1 MTIANNY
8 VPIRQEANGNTKSFT
23 FDFRVLDDD
32 YLVVYQEINGK
43 QTVVDSSDYTV
54 NAQEVGGTVDF
65 NTAPAAG
72 SYIIITRDV
81 PLDQL
86 TPYRTSSGFPAN
98 RVEENL
104 DKLTAITQQ
113 LKESVGRVPKLPVG
127 TAGVDV
133 TLPLPDAGKAII
145 WNDAGNG
152 FANSKDNFYDIV
164 ANATEQ
170 ANIATQKAAEAS
182 ASASEAAES
191 ATTAAESATTAAGSA
206 EQAEEAW
213 NSIEKYKKF
222 NPYFLDYVGVVPNQ
236 FIADST
242 YSDYP
247 WIALVAIVD
256 THLPYKGGMNCYGF
270 VTFAPRDV
278 NSGNFAP
285 VASFAVGYAVA
296 DNAQMICSIYA
307 KEKPTKIFVI
317 SSIAFYLGS
326 YNH

>member
-113 LKESVGRVPKLPVG
+113 LKESVDRAPKLPVG

-133 TLPLPDAGKAII
+133 TLPLPDAGQAII
-145 WNDAGNG
+145 WNDTGNG
-152 FANSKDNFYDIV
+152 FANSKDNFDDIV

-191 ATTAAESATTAAGSA
+191 ATTAQQAAD
-206 EQAEEAW
+206 
-213 NSIEKYKKF
+213 K
-222 NPYFLDYVGVVPNQ
+222 
-236 FIADST
+236 
-242 YSDYP
+242 
-247 WIALVAIVD
+247 VD
-256 THLPYKGGMNCYGF
+256 ANMAFLPYSLEDFKINLAMW
-270 VTFAPRDV
+270 TA
-278 NSGNFAP
+278 NSGNYPFRATVLKLVYKEAP
-285 VASFAVGYAVA
+285 SDNFTGLVSFADEQILSGNYAPYADFSATVGNGNTTLRAT
-296 DNAQMICSIYA
+296 IYA
-307 KEKPTKIFVI
+307 KEKPQADFTIPVI
-317 SSIAFYLGS
+317 MWFMKGA
-326 YNH
+326 

>member
-23 FDFRVLDDD
+23 FDFRILDDD

-113 LKESVGRVPKLPVG
+113 LKESVDRAPKLPVG

-152 FANSKDNFYDIV
+152 FVNSKDNIV
-164 ANATEQ
+164 TNATEQ

-191 ATTAAESATTAAGSA
+191 ATTAAGSA

-213 NSIEKYKKF
+213 NSIEMYKKF
-222 NPYFLDYVGVVPNQ
+222 NPYFLNNVDVVPNQ
-236 FIADST
+236 FVADST

-247 WIALVAIVD
+247 WKALVANVD
-256 THLPYKGGMNCYGF
+256 THLPYKNGMNCYGF
-270 VTFAPRDV
+270 VTFAPQDV

-285 VASFAVGYAVA
+285 VASFGVGYVVV
-296 DNAQMICSIYA
+296 DNAQMRCSIYA
-307 KEKPTKIFVI
+307 KEKPTEIFVI
-317 SSIAFYLGS
+317 PTIAFYLGS
-326 YNH
+326 YNQ

>member
-65 NTAPAAG
+65 NTAPVAG

-113 LKESVGRVPKLPVG
+113 LNEAVNRVPKLPVG
-127 TAGVDV
+127 TVGVDV
-133 TLPLPDAGKAII
+133 TLLLPDAGKAII
-145 WNDAGNG
+145 WNDTGNG
-152 FANSKDNFYDIV
+152 FVNSKDKFDDIV
-164 ANATEQ
+164 TDATEQ

-182 ASASEAAES
+182 ASATAAAGS
-191 ATTAAESATTAAGSA
+191 ATTAQQAADKVDA
-206 EQAEEAW
+206 
-213 NSIEKYKKF
+213 N
-222 NPYFLDYVGVVPNQ
+222 
-236 FIADST
+236 IAF
-242 YSDYP
+242 
-247 WIALVAIVD
+247 
-256 THLPYKGGMNCYGF
+256 LPYSLENAQINLAMW
-270 VTFAPRDV
+270 TA
-278 NSGNFAP
+278 NSGNYPFRATVLKLAYKEAP
-285 VASFAVGYAVA
+285 SDNFTGLVSFADEQILSGNYAPYADFSASVGNGNTTLRAT
-296 DNAQMICSIYA
+296 IYA
-307 KEKPTKIFVI
+307 KEKPQADFTIPVI
-317 SSIAFYLGS
+317 MWFMKGA
-326 YNH
+326 

>member
-32 YLVVYQEINGK
+32 YLVVYQEIGGK

-65 NTAPAAG
+65 NTAPVAG

-113 LKESVGRVPKLPVG
+113 LKESVDRAPKLPVG

-145 WNDAGNG
+145 WNDTGNG
-152 FANSKDNFYDIV
+152 FANSKDNFDDIV

-182 ASASEAAES
+182 ASATAAAGS
-191 ATTAAESATTAAGSA
+191 ATTAQQAADKVDA
-206 EQAEEAW
+206 
-213 NSIEKYKKF
+213 N
-222 NPYFLDYVGVVPNQ
+222 
-236 FIADST
+236 IAF
-242 YSDYP
+242 
-247 WIALVAIVD
+247 
-256 THLPYKGGMNCYGF
+256 LPYSLENAQINLAMW
-270 VTFAPRDV
+270 TA
-278 NSGNFAP
+278 NSGNYPFRATVLKLAYKEAP
-285 VASFAVGYAVA
+285 SDNFTGLVSFADEQILSGNYAPYADFSASVGNGNTTLRAT
-296 DNAQMICSIYA
+296 IYA
-307 KEKPTKIFVI
+307 KEKPQADFTIPVI
-317 SSIAFYLGS
+317 MWFMKGA
-326 YNH
+326 

>member
-32 YLVVYQEINGK
+32 YLVVYQEIDGK
-43 QTVVDSSDYTV
+43 QTVVDSTDYTV

-65 NTAPAAG
+65 NMAPVAG

-113 LKESVGRVPKLPVG
+113 LNEAVNRAPKLPVG

-145 WNDAGNG
+145 WNDEGNG
-152 FANSKDNFYDIV
+152 FVNSKDKFDDIV
-164 ANATEQ
+164 TDATEQ

-182 ASASEAAES
+182 ASATAAAGS
-191 ATTAAESATTAAGSA
+191 ATTAQQAADKVDA
-206 EQAEEAW
+206 
-213 NSIEKYKKF
+213 N
-222 NPYFLDYVGVVPNQ
+222 
-236 FIADST
+236 IAF
-242 YSDYP
+242 
-247 WIALVAIVD
+247 
-256 THLPYKGGMNCYGF
+256 LPYSLENAQINLAMW
-270 VTFAPRDV
+270 TA
-278 NSGNFAP
+278 NSGNYPFKATVLKLAYKEAP
-285 VASFAVGYAVA
+285 SDNFTGLVSFADEQILSGNYAPYADFSASVGNGNTTLRAT
-296 DNAQMICSIYA
+296 IYA
-307 KEKPTKIFVI
+307 KEKPQADFTIPVI
-317 SSIAFYLGS
+317 MWFMKGA
-326 YNH
+326 

>member
-113 LKESVGRVPKLPVG
+113 LKESVDRAPKRPVG

-145 WNDAGNG
+145 WNDTGNG
-152 FANSKDNFYDIV
+152 FANSKDNFDDIV

-191 ATTAAESATTAAGSA
+191 ATTAQQAAD
-206 EQAEEAW
+206 
-213 NSIEKYKKF
+213 K
-222 NPYFLDYVGVVPNQ
+222 
-236 FIADST
+236 
-242 YSDYP
+242 
-247 WIALVAIVD
+247 VD
-256 THLPYKGGMNCYGF
+256 ANMAFLPYSLEDFKINLAMW
-270 VTFAPRDV
+270 TA
-278 NSGNFAP
+278 NSGNYPFRATVLKLVYKEAP
-285 VASFAVGYAVA
+285 SDNFTGLVSFADEQILSGNYAPYADFSATVGNGNTTLRAT
-296 DNAQMICSIYA
+296 IYA
-307 KEKPTKIFVI
+307 KEKPQADFTIPVI
-317 SSIAFYLGS
+317 MWFMKGA
-326 YNH
+326 

>member
-113 LKESVGRVPKLPVG
+113 LKESVDRAPKLPVG

-133 TLPLPDAGKAII
+133 TPPLPDAGKAII

-152 FANSKDNFYDIV
+152 FVNSKDNFDDIV

-191 ATTAAESATTAAGSA
+191 ATTAQQAAD
-206 EQAEEAW
+206 
-213 NSIEKYKKF
+213 K
-222 NPYFLDYVGVVPNQ
+222 
-236 FIADST
+236 
-242 YSDYP
+242 
-247 WIALVAIVD
+247 VD
-256 THLPYKGGMNCYGF
+256 ANMAFLPYLLEDFKINLAMW
-270 VTFAPRDV
+270 TA
-278 NSGNFAP
+278 NSGNYPFRATVLKLVYKEAP
-285 VASFAVGYAVA
+285 SDNFTGLVSFADEQILSGNYAPYADFSATVGNGNTTLRAT
-296 DNAQMICSIYA
+296 IYA
-307 KEKPTKIFVI
+307 KEKPQADFTIPVI
-317 SSIAFYLGS
+317 MWFMKGA
-326 YNH
+326 

>member
-1 MTIANNY
+1 MEKIMTIANNY

-54 NAQEVGGTVDF
+54 NVQEVGGTVDF

-113 LKESVGRVPKLPVG
+113 LKESVDRAPKLPVG

-145 WNDAGNG
+145 WNDTGNG
-152 FANSKDNFYDIV
+152 FANSKDNFDDIV

-191 ATTAAESATTAAGSA
+191 ATTAQQAAD
-206 EQAEEAW
+206 
-213 NSIEKYKKF
+213 K
-222 NPYFLDYVGVVPNQ
+222 
-236 FIADST
+236 
-242 YSDYP
+242 
-247 WIALVAIVD
+247 VD
-256 THLPYKGGMNCYGF
+256 ANMAFLPYSLEDFKINLAMW
-270 VTFAPRDV
+270 TA
-278 NSGNFAP
+278 NSGNYPFRATVLKLVYKEAP
-285 VASFAVGYAVA
+285 SDNFTGLVSFADEQILSGNYAPYADFSATVGNGNTTLRAT
-296 DNAQMICSIYA
+296 IYA
-307 KEKPTKIFVI
+307 KEKPQADFTIPVI
-317 SSIAFYLGS
+317 MWFMKGA
-326 YNH
+326 

>member
-1 MTIANNY
+1 MTIANYY

-113 LKESVGRVPKLPVG
+113 LKESVDRAPKLPVG

-152 FANSKDNFYDIV
+152 FVNSKDNFDDIV

-191 ATTAAESATTAAGSA
+191 ATTAQQAAD
-206 EQAEEAW
+206 
-213 NSIEKYKKF
+213 K
-222 NPYFLDYVGVVPNQ
+222 
-236 FIADST
+236 
-242 YSDYP
+242 
-247 WIALVAIVD
+247 VD
-256 THLPYKGGMNCYGF
+256 ANMAFLPYLLEDFKINLAMW
-270 VTFAPRDV
+270 TA
-278 NSGNFAP
+278 NSGNYPFRATVLKLVYKEAP
-285 VASFAVGYAVA
+285 SDNFTGLVSFADEQILSGNYAPYADFSATVGNGNTTLRAT
-296 DNAQMICSIYA
+296 IYA
-307 KEKPTKIFVI
+307 KEKPQADFTIPVI
-317 SSIAFYLGS
+317 MWFMKGA
-326 YNH
+326 

>member
-113 LKESVGRVPKLPVG
+113 LKESVDREPKLPVG
-127 TAGVDV
+127 TVGVDV

-152 FANSKDNFYDIV
+152 FVNSKDNFDDIV

-191 ATTAAESATTAAGSA
+191 ATTAAGSA

-213 NSIEKYKKF
+213 NSIEMYKKF
-222 NPYFLDYVGVVPNQ
+222 NPYFLNYVDVVPNQ
-236 FIADST
+236 FVADST
-242 YSDYP
+242 FSDYP
-247 WIALVAIVD
+247 WQALVANVD
-256 THLPYKGGMNCYGF
+256 THLPYKNGMNCYGF
-270 VTFAPRDV
+270 VTFAPQDV

-285 VASFAVGYAVA
+285 VASFGVGYVVA
-296 DNAQMICSIYA
+296 DNAQMRCSIYA

-317 SSIAFYLGS
+317 PTIAFYLGS

>member
-32 YLVVYQEINGK
+32 YLVVYQEIGGK

-65 NTAPAAG
+65 NTAPVAG

-113 LKESVGRVPKLPVG
+113 LKESVDRAPKLPVG

-145 WNDAGNG
+145 WNDTGNG
-152 FANSKDNFYDIV
+152 FANSKDNKDNFDDIV

-191 ATTAAESATTAAGSA
+191 ATTAAGSA

-213 NSIEKYKKF
+213 NSIEMYKKF
-222 NPYFLDYVGVVPNQ
+222 NPYFLNNVDVVPNQ
-236 FIADST
+236 FVADST
-242 YSDYP
+242 YSGYP
-247 WIALVAIVD
+247 WKALVANVD
-256 THLPYKGGMNCYGF
+256 THLPYKNGMNCYGF
-270 VTFAPRDV
+270 VTFAPQDI

-285 VASFAVGYAVA
+285 VASFGVGYVVA
-296 DNAQMICSIYA
+296 DSTQMRCSIYA
-307 KEKPTKIFVI
+307 KEKPTEIFVI
-317 SSIAFYLGS
+317 PTIAFYLGS
-326 YNH
+326 YNQ

>member
-113 LKESVGRVPKLPVG
+113 LKESVDRAPKLPVG

-145 WNDAGNG
+145 WNDTGNG
-152 FANSKDNFYDIV
+152 FANSKDNFDDIV

-191 ATTAAESATTAAGSA
+191 ATTAQQAADKVDA
-206 EQAEEAW
+206 
-213 NSIEKYKKF
+213 N
-222 NPYFLDYVGVVPNQ
+222 
-236 FIADST
+236 IAF
-242 YSDYP
+242 
-247 WIALVAIVD
+247 
-256 THLPYKGGMNCYGF
+256 LPYSLENAQINLAMW
-270 VTFAPRDV
+270 TA
-278 NSGNFAP
+278 NSGNYPFRATVLKLAYKEAP
-285 VASFAVGYAVA
+285 SDNFTGLVSFADEQILSGNYAPYADFSASVGNGNTTLRAT
-296 DNAQMICSIYA
+296 IYA
-307 KEKPTKIFVI
+307 KEKPQADFTIPVI
-317 SSIAFYLGS
+317 MWFMKGA
-326 YNH
+326 

>member
-23 FDFRVLDDD
+23 FDFRILDDD
-32 YLVVYQEINGK
+32 YLVVYQEIGGK

-65 NTAPAAG
+65 NMAPVAG

-113 LKESVGRVPKLPVG
+113 LNEAVNRAPKLPVG

-145 WNDAGNG
+145 WNDEGNG
-152 FANSKDNFYDIV
+152 FVNSKDKFDDIV
-164 ANATEQ
+164 TDATEQ

-182 ASASEAAES
+182 ASA
-191 ATTAAESATTAAGSA
+191 TAAAGSATTAAGSA

-213 NSIEKYKKF
+213 NSIEMYKKF
-222 NPYFLDYVGVVPNQ
+222 NPYFLNNVDVVPNQ
-236 FIADST
+236 FVADST
-242 YSDYP
+242 YSGYP
-247 WIALVAIVD
+247 WKALVANVD
-256 THLPYKGGMNCYGF
+256 THLPYKNGMNCYGF
-270 VTFAPRDV
+270 VTFAPQDI

-285 VASFAVGYAVA
+285 VASFGVGYVVA
-296 DNAQMICSIYA
+296 DSTQMRCSIYA
-307 KEKPTKIFVI
+307 KEKPTEIFVI
-317 SSIAFYLGS
+317 PTIAFYLGS
-326 YNH
+326 YNQ

>member
-1 MTIANNY
+1 MEKIMTIANNY

-113 LKESVGRVPKLPVG
+113 LKESVDRAPKLPVG

-152 FANSKDNFYDIV
+152 FVNSKDNFDDIV

-191 ATTAAESATTAAGSA
+191 ATTAQQAAD
-206 EQAEEAW
+206 
-213 NSIEKYKKF
+213 K
-222 NPYFLDYVGVVPNQ
+222 
-236 FIADST
+236 
-242 YSDYP
+242 
-247 WIALVAIVD
+247 VD
-256 THLPYKGGMNCYGF
+256 ANMAFLPYSLEDFKINLAMW
-270 VTFAPRDV
+270 TA
-278 NSGNFAP
+278 NSGNYPFRATVLKLVYKEAP
-285 VASFAVGYAVA
+285 SDNFTGLVSFADEQILSGNYAPYADFSATVGNGNTTLRAT
-296 DNAQMICSIYA
+296 IYA
-307 KEKPTKIFVI
+307 KEKPQADFTIPVI
-317 SSIAFYLGS
+317 MWFMKGA
-326 YNH
+326 

>member
-1 MTIANNY
+1 MEKIMTIANNY

-113 LKESVGRVPKLPVG
+113 LKESVDRAPKLPVG

-152 FANSKDNFYDIV
+152 FVNSKDNFDDIV

-191 ATTAAESATTAAGSA
+191 ATTAQQAAD
-206 EQAEEAW
+206 
-213 NSIEKYKKF
+213 K
-222 NPYFLDYVGVVPNQ
+222 
-236 FIADST
+236 
-242 YSDYP
+242 
-247 WIALVAIVD
+247 VD
-256 THLPYKGGMNCYGF
+256 ANMAFLPYLLEDFKINLAMW
-270 VTFAPRDV
+270 TA
-278 NSGNFAP
+278 NSGNYPFRATVLKLVYKEAP
-285 VASFAVGYAVA
+285 SDNFTGLVSFADEQILSGNYAPYADFSATVGNGNTTLRAT
-296 DNAQMICSIYA
+296 IYA
-307 KEKPTKIFVI
+307 KEKPQADFTIPVI
-317 SSIAFYLGS
+317 MWFMKGA
-326 YNH
+326 

>member
-23 FDFRVLDDD
+23 FDFRILDDD
-32 YLVVYQEINGK
+32 YLVVYQEIGGK

-65 NTAPAAG
+65 NMAPVAG

-113 LKESVGRVPKLPVG
+113 LNEAVNRAPKLPVG

-145 WNDAGNG
+145 WNDTGNG
-152 FANSKDNFYDIV
+152 FANSKDNFDDIV

-191 ATTAAESATTAAGSA
+191 ATTAAGSA

-213 NSIEKYKKF
+213 NSIEMYKKF
-222 NPYFLDYVGVVPNQ
+222 NPYFLNNVDVVPNQ
-236 FIADST
+236 FVADST

-247 WIALVAIVD
+247 WKALVANVD
-256 THLPYKGGMNCYGF
+256 THLPYKNGMNCYGF
-270 VTFAPRDV
+270 VTFAPQDI

-285 VASFAVGYAVA
+285 VASFGVGYVVA
-296 DNAQMICSIYA
+296 DSTQMRCSIYA
-307 KEKPTKIFVI
+307 KEKPTEIFVI
-317 SSIAFYLGS
+317 PTIAFYLGS
-326 YNH
+326 YNQ

>member
-1 MTIANNY
+1 M

-113 LKESVGRVPKLPVG
+113 LKESVDRAPKLPVG

-145 WNDAGNG
+145 WNDTGNG
-152 FANSKDNFYDIV
+152 FANSKDNFDDIV

-191 ATTAAESATTAAGSA
+191 ATTAAGSA

-213 NSIEKYKKF
+213 NSIEMYKKF
-222 NPYFLDYVGVVPNQ
+222 NPYF
-236 FIADST
+236 
-242 YSDYP
+242 
-247 WIALVAIVD
+247 
-256 THLPYKGGMNCYGF
+256 
-270 VTFAPRDV
+270 
-278 NSGNFAP
+278 
-285 VASFAVGYAVA
+285 
-296 DNAQMICSIYA
+296 
-307 KEKPTKIFVI
+307 
-317 SSIAFYLGS
+317 
-326 YNH
+326 

>member
-113 LKESVGRVPKLPVG
+113 LKESVDRAPKLPVG

-152 FANSKDNFYDIV
+152 FVNSKDNFDDIV

-191 ATTAAESATTAAGSA
+191 ATTAQQAAD
-206 EQAEEAW
+206 
-213 NSIEKYKKF
+213 K
-222 NPYFLDYVGVVPNQ
+222 
-236 FIADST
+236 
-242 YSDYP
+242 
-247 WIALVAIVD
+247 VD
-256 THLPYKGGMNCYGF
+256 ANMAFLPYSLEDFKINLAMW
-270 VTFAPRDV
+270 TA
-278 NSGNFAP
+278 NSGNYPFRATVLKLVYKEAP
-285 VASFAVGYAVA
+285 SDNFTGLVSFADEQILSGNYAPYADFSATVGNGNTTLRAT
-296 DNAQMICSIYA
+296 IYA
-307 KEKPTKIFVI
+307 KEKPQADFTIPVI
-317 SSIAFYLGS
+317 MWFMKGA
-326 YNH
+326 

>member
-54 NAQEVGGTVDF
+54 NVQEVGGTVDF

-113 LKESVGRVPKLPVG
+113 LKESVDRAPKLPVG

-145 WNDAGNG
+145 WNDTGNG
-152 FANSKDNFYDIV
+152 FANSKDNFDDIV

-191 ATTAAESATTAAGSA
+191 ATTAQQAAD
-206 EQAEEAW
+206 
-213 NSIEKYKKF
+213 K
-222 NPYFLDYVGVVPNQ
+222 
-236 FIADST
+236 
-242 YSDYP
+242 
-247 WIALVAIVD
+247 VD
-256 THLPYKGGMNCYGF
+256 ANMAFLPYSLEDFKINLAMW
-270 VTFAPRDV
+270 TA
-278 NSGNFAP
+278 NSGNYPFRATVLKLVYKEAP
-285 VASFAVGYAVA
+285 SDNFTGLVSFADEQILSGNYAPYADFSATVGNGNTTLRAT
-296 DNAQMICSIYA
+296 IYA
-307 KEKPTKIFVI
+307 KEKPQADFTIPVI
-317 SSIAFYLGS
+317 MWFMKGA
-326 YNH
+326 

>member
-113 LKESVGRVPKLPVG
+113 LKESVDRAPKLPVG

-152 FANSKDNFYDIV
+152 FVNSKDNFDDIV

-182 ASASEAAES
+182 ASATAAAGS
-191 ATTAAESATTAAGSA
+191 ATTAQQAADKVDA
-206 EQAEEAW
+206 
-213 NSIEKYKKF
+213 N
-222 NPYFLDYVGVVPNQ
+222 
-236 FIADST
+236 IAF
-242 YSDYP
+242 
-247 WIALVAIVD
+247 
-256 THLPYKGGMNCYGF
+256 LPYSLENAQINLAMW
-270 VTFAPRDV
+270 TA
-278 NSGNFAP
+278 NSGNYPFRATVLKLAYKEAP
-285 VASFAVGYAVA
+285 SDNFTGLVSFADEQILSGNYAPYADFSASVGNGNTTLRAT
-296 DNAQMICSIYA
+296 IYA
-307 KEKPTKIFVI
+307 KEKPQADFTIPVI
-317 SSIAFYLGS
+317 MWFMKGA
-326 YNH
+326 

>member
-65 NTAPAAG
+65 NTAPVAG

-113 LKESVGRVPKLPVG
+113 LNEAVNRAPKLPVG

-145 WNDAGNG
+145 WNDTGNG
-152 FANSKDNFYDIV
+152 FVNSKDKFDDIV

-191 ATTAAESATTAAGSA
+191 ATTAAGSA

-213 NSIEKYKKF
+213 NSIEMYKKF
-222 NPYFLDYVGVVPNQ
+222 NPYFLNNVDVVPNQ
-236 FIADST
+236 FVADST

-247 WIALVAIVD
+247 WKALVANVD
-256 THLPYKGGMNCYGF
+256 THLPYKNGMNCYGF
-270 VTFAPRDV
+270 VTFAPQDV

-285 VASFAVGYAVA
+285 VASFGVGYVVV
-296 DNAQMICSIYA
+296 DNAQMRCSIYA
-307 KEKPTKIFVI
+307 KEKPTEIFVI
-317 SSIAFYLGS
+317 PTIAFYLGS
-326 YNH
+326 YNQ

>member
-113 LKESVGRVPKLPVG
+113 LKESVDRAPKLPVG

-152 FANSKDNFYDIV
+152 FVNSKDNFDDIV

-191 ATTAAESATTAAGSA
+191 ATTAQQAAD
-206 EQAEEAW
+206 
-213 NSIEKYKKF
+213 K
-222 NPYFLDYVGVVPNQ
+222 
-236 FIADST
+236 
-242 YSDYP
+242 
-247 WIALVAIVD
+247 VD
-256 THLPYKGGMNCYGF
+256 ANMGFLPYSLEDFKINLAMW
-270 VTFAPRDV
+270 TA
-278 NSGNFAP
+278 NSGNYPFRATVLKLVYKEAP
-285 VASFAVGYAVA
+285 SDNFTGLVSFADEQILSGNYAPYA
-296 DNAQMICSIYA
+296 DFSATVRNGNTTLRATIYA
-307 KEKPTKIFVI
+307 KEKPQADFTIPVI
-317 SSIAFYLGS
+317 MWFMKGA
-326 YNH
+326 

>member
-113 LKESVGRVPKLPVG
+113 LKESVDRAPKLPVG
-127 TAGVDV
+127 TVGVDV

-152 FANSKDNFYDIV
+152 FVNSKDNFDDIV

-191 ATTAAESATTAAGSA
+191 ATTAAGSA

-213 NSIEKYKKF
+213 NSIEMYKKF
-222 NPYFLDYVGVVPNQ
+222 NPYFLNNVDVVPNQ
-236 FIADST
+236 FVADST

-247 WIALVAIVD
+247 WKALVANVD
-256 THLPYKGGMNCYGF
+256 THLPYKNGMNCYGF
-270 VTFAPRDV
+270 VTFAPQDV

-285 VASFAVGYAVA
+285 VASLGVGYVVA
-296 DNAQMICSIYA
+296 DNTQMRCSIYA
-307 KEKPTKIFVI
+307 KEKPTEIFVI
-317 SSIAFYLGS
+317 PTIAFYLGS
-326 YNH
+326 YNQ

>member
-113 LKESVGRVPKLPVG
+113 LKESVDRAPKLPVG

-145 WNDAGNG
+145 WNDTGNG
-152 FANSKDNFYDIV
+152 FANSKDNFDDIV

-191 ATTAAESATTAAGSA
+191 ATTAQQAAD
-206 EQAEEAW
+206 
-213 NSIEKYKKF
+213 K
-222 NPYFLDYVGVVPNQ
+222 
-236 FIADST
+236 
-242 YSDYP
+242 
-247 WIALVAIVD
+247 VD
-256 THLPYKGGMNCYGF
+256 ANMAFLPYSLEDFKINLAMW
-270 VTFAPRDV
+270 TA
-278 NSGNFAP
+278 NSGNYPFRATVLKLVYKEAP
-285 VASFAVGYAVA
+285 SDNFTGLVSFADEQILSGNYAPYA
-296 DNAQMICSIYA
+296 DFSATVRNGNTTLRATIYA
-307 KEKPTKIFVI
+307 KEKPQADFTIPVI
-317 SSIAFYLGS
+317 MWFMKGA
-326 YNH
+326 

>member
-113 LKESVGRVPKLPVG
+113 LKESVDRAPKLPVG
-127 TAGVDV
+127 TVGVDV

-152 FANSKDNFYDIV
+152 FVNSKDNFDDIV

-191 ATTAAESATTAAGSA
+191 ATTAQQAAD
-206 EQAEEAW
+206 
-213 NSIEKYKKF
+213 K
-222 NPYFLDYVGVVPNQ
+222 
-236 FIADST
+236 
-242 YSDYP
+242 
-247 WIALVAIVD
+247 VD
-256 THLPYKGGMNCYGF
+256 ANMAFLPYSLEDFKINLAMW
-270 VTFAPRDV
+270 TA
-278 NSGNFAP
+278 NSGNYPFRATVLKLVYKEAP
-285 VASFAVGYAVA
+285 SDNFTGLVSFADEQILSGNYAPYA
-296 DNAQMICSIYA
+296 DFSATVRNGNTTLRATIYA
-307 KEKPTKIFVI
+307 KEKPQADFTIPVI
-317 SSIAFYLGS
+317 MWFMKGA
-326 YNH
+326 

>member
-113 LKESVGRVPKLPVG
+113 LKESVDRAPKLPVG

-133 TLPLPDAGKAII
+133 TLPLPDVGKAII

-152 FANSKDNFYDIV
+152 FVNSKDNFDDIV

-191 ATTAAESATTAAGSA
+191 ATTAQQAAD
-206 EQAEEAW
+206 
-213 NSIEKYKKF
+213 K
-222 NPYFLDYVGVVPNQ
+222 
-236 FIADST
+236 
-242 YSDYP
+242 
-247 WIALVAIVD
+247 VD
-256 THLPYKGGMNCYGF
+256 ANMAFLPYSLEDFKINLAMW
-270 VTFAPRDV
+270 TA
-278 NSGNFAP
+278 NSGNYPFRATVLKLVYKEAP
-285 VASFAVGYAVA
+285 SDNFTGLVSFADEQILSGNYAPYADFSATVGNGNTTLRAT
-296 DNAQMICSIYA
+296 IYA
-307 KEKPTKIFVI
+307 KEKPQADFTIPVI
-317 SSIAFYLGS
+317 MWFMKGA
-326 YNH
+326 

>member
-113 LKESVGRVPKLPVG
+113 LKESVDRAPKLPVG

-145 WNDAGNG
+145 WNDTGNG
-152 FANSKDNFYDIV
+152 FANSKDNFDDIV

-191 ATTAAESATTAAGSA
+191 ATTAQQAAD
-206 EQAEEAW
+206 
-213 NSIEKYKKF
+213 K
-222 NPYFLDYVGVVPNQ
+222 
-236 FIADST
+236 
-242 YSDYP
+242 
-247 WIALVAIVD
+247 VD
-256 THLPYKGGMNCYGF
+256 ANMAFLPYSLEDFKINLAMW
-270 VTFAPRDV
+270 TA
-278 NSGNFAP
+278 NSGNYPFRATVLKLVYKEAP
-285 VASFAVGYAVA
+285 SDNFTGLVSFADEQILSGNYAPYADFSATVGNGNTTLRAT
-296 DNAQMICSIYA
+296 IYA
-307 KEKPTKIFVI
+307 KEKPQADFTIPVI
-317 SSIAFYLGS
+317 MWFMKGA
-326 YNH
+326 

>member
-113 LKESVGRVPKLPVG
+113 LKESVDRAPKLPVG

-145 WNDAGNG
+145 WNDEGNG
-152 FANSKDNFYDIV
+152 FVNSKDKFDDIV
-164 ANATEQ
+164 TDATEQ

-182 ASASEAAES
+182 ASATAAAGS
-191 ATTAAESATTAAGSA
+191 ATTAQQAADKVDA
-206 EQAEEAW
+206 
-213 NSIEKYKKF
+213 N
-222 NPYFLDYVGVVPNQ
+222 
-236 FIADST
+236 IAF
-242 YSDYP
+242 
-247 WIALVAIVD
+247 
-256 THLPYKGGMNCYGF
+256 LPYSLENAQINLAMW
-270 VTFAPRDV
+270 TA
-278 NSGNFAP
+278 NSGNYPFRATVLKLAYKEAP
-285 VASFAVGYAVA
+285 SDNFTGLVSFADEQILSGNYAPYADFSASVGNGNTTLRAT
-296 DNAQMICSIYA
+296 IYA
-307 KEKPTKIFVI
+307 KEKPQADFTIPVI
-317 SSIAFYLGS
+317 MWFMKGA
-326 YNH
+326 

>member
-113 LKESVGRVPKLPVG
+113 LKESVDRAPKLPVG

-152 FANSKDNFYDIV
+152 FVNSKDNFDDIV

-191 ATTAAESATTAAGSA
+191 ATTAQQAAD
-206 EQAEEAW
+206 
-213 NSIEKYKKF
+213 K
-222 NPYFLDYVGVVPNQ
+222 
-236 FIADST
+236 
-242 YSDYP
+242 
-247 WIALVAIVD
+247 VD
-256 THLPYKGGMNCYGF
+256 ANMAFLPYLLEDFKINLAMW
-270 VTFAPRDV
+270 TA
-278 NSGNFAP
+278 NSGNYPFRATVLKLVYKEAP
-285 VASFAVGYAVA
+285 SDNFTGLVSFADEQILSGNYAPYADFSATVGNGNTTLRAT
-296 DNAQMICSIYA
+296 IYA
-307 KEKPTKIFVI
+307 KEKPQADFTIPVI
-317 SSIAFYLGS
+317 MWFMKGA
-326 YNH
+326 

>member
-32 YLVVYQEINGK
+32 YLVVYQEIGGK

-65 NTAPAAG
+65 NTAPVAG

-113 LKESVGRVPKLPVG
+113 LKESVDRAQKLPVG

-145 WNDAGNG
+145 WNDTGNG
-152 FANSKDNFYDIV
+152 FANSKDNFDDIV

-213 NSIEKYKKF
+213 NSIEMYKKF
-222 NPYFLDYVGVVPNQ
+222 NPYFLNDVDVVPNQ
-236 FIADST
+236 FVADST
-242 YSDYP
+242 YSGYP
-247 WIALVAIVD
+247 WKALVANVD
-256 THLPYKGGMNCYGF
+256 THLPYKHGMNCYGF
-270 VTFAPRDV
+270 VTFAPQDI

-285 VASFAVGYAVA
+285 VASFGVGYVVA
-296 DNAQMICSIYA
+296 ANTQMRCSIYA
-307 KEKPTKIFVI
+307 KEKPTEIFVI
-317 SSIAFYLGS
+317 PTIAFYLGS
-326 YNH
+326 YNQ

>member
-113 LKESVGRVPKLPVG
+113 LKESVDRAPKLPVG

-145 WNDAGNG
+145 WNDTGNG
-152 FANSKDNFYDIV
+152 FANDNFDDIV

-191 ATTAAESATTAAGSA
+191 ATTAQQAAD
-206 EQAEEAW
+206 
-213 NSIEKYKKF
+213 K
-222 NPYFLDYVGVVPNQ
+222 
-236 FIADST
+236 
-242 YSDYP
+242 
-247 WIALVAIVD
+247 VD
-256 THLPYKGGMNCYGF
+256 ANMAFLPYSLEDFKINLAMW
-270 VTFAPRDV
+270 TA
-278 NSGNFAP
+278 NSGNYPFRATVLKLVYKEAP
-285 VASFAVGYAVA
+285 SDNFTGLVSFADEQILSGNYAPYADFSATVGNGNTTLRAT
-296 DNAQMICSIYA
+296 IYA
-307 KEKPTKIFVI
+307 KEKPQADFTIPVI
-317 SSIAFYLGS
+317 MWFMKGA
-326 YNH
+326 

>member
-113 LKESVGRVPKLPVG
+113 LKESVDRAPKLPVG

-145 WNDAGNG
+145 WNDTGNG
-152 FANSKDNFYDIV
+152 FANSKDNFDDIV

-191 ATTAAESATTAAGSA
+191 ATTAQQAAD
-206 EQAEEAW
+206 
-213 NSIEKYKKF
+213 K
-222 NPYFLDYVGVVPNQ
+222 
-236 FIADST
+236 
-242 YSDYP
+242 
-247 WIALVAIVD
+247 VD
-256 THLPYKGGMNCYGF
+256 ANMAFLPYLLEDFKINLAMW
-270 VTFAPRDV
+270 TA
-278 NSGNFAP
+278 NSGNYPFRATVLKLVYKEAP
-285 VASFAVGYAVA
+285 SDNFTGLVSFADEQILSGNYAPYADFSATVGNGNTTLRAT
-296 DNAQMICSIYA
+296 IYA
-307 KEKPTKIFVI
+307 KEKPQADFTIPVI
-317 SSIAFYLGS
+317 MWFMKGA
-326 YNH
+326 

>member
-32 YLVVYQEINGK
+32 YLVVYQEIGGK

-65 NTAPAAG
+65 NTAPVAG

-113 LKESVGRVPKLPVG
+113 LNEAVNRAPKLPVG

-145 WNDAGNG
+145 WNDEGNG
-152 FANSKDNFYDIV
+152 FVNSKDKFDDIV
-164 ANATEQ
+164 TDATEQ

-182 ASASEAAES
+182 ASATAAAGS
-191 ATTAAESATTAAGSA
+191 ATTAQQAADKVDA
-206 EQAEEAW
+206 
-213 NSIEKYKKF
+213 N
-222 NPYFLDYVGVVPNQ
+222 
-236 FIADST
+236 IAF
-242 YSDYP
+242 
-247 WIALVAIVD
+247 
-256 THLPYKGGMNCYGF
+256 LPYSLENAQINLAMW
-270 VTFAPRDV
+270 TA
-278 NSGNFAP
+278 NSGNYPFKATVLKLAYKEAP
-285 VASFAVGYAVA
+285 SDNFTGLVSFADEQILSGNYAPYADFSASVGNGNTTLRAT
-296 DNAQMICSIYA
+296 IYA
-307 KEKPTKIFVI
+307 KEKPQADFTIPVI
-317 SSIAFYLGS
+317 MWFMKGA
-326 YNH
+326 

>member
-113 LKESVGRVPKLPVG
+113 LKESVDRAPKLPVG

-152 FANSKDNFYDIV
+152 FVNSKDNFDDIV

-191 ATTAAESATTAAGSA
+191 ATTAQQAADKVDA
-206 EQAEEAW
+206 
-213 NSIEKYKKF
+213 N
-222 NPYFLDYVGVVPNQ
+222 
-236 FIADST
+236 IAF
-242 YSDYP
+242 
-247 WIALVAIVD
+247 
-256 THLPYKGGMNCYGF
+256 LPYSLENAQINLAMW
-270 VTFAPRDV
+270 TA
-278 NSGNFAP
+278 NSGNYPFRATVLKLAYKEAP
-285 VASFAVGYAVA
+285 SDNFTGLVSFADEQILSGNYAPYADFSASVGNGNTTLRAT
-296 DNAQMICSIYA
+296 IYA
-307 KEKPTKIFVI
+307 KEKPQADFTIPVI
-317 SSIAFYLGS
+317 MWFMKGA
-326 YNH
+326 

>member
-32 YLVVYQEINGK
+32 YLVVYQEIGGK

-65 NTAPAAG
+65 NTAPVAG

-113 LKESVGRVPKLPVG
+113 LKESVDRAPKLPAG

-152 FANSKDNFYDIV
+152 FVNSKDNFDDIV

-191 ATTAAESATTAAGSA
+191 ATTAAGSA

-213 NSIEKYKKF
+213 NSIEMYKKF
-222 NPYFLDYVGVVPNQ
+222 NPYFLNNVDVVPNQ
-236 FIADST
+236 FVADST

-247 WIALVAIVD
+247 WEALVANVD
-256 THLPYKGGMNCYGF
+256 THLPYKNGMNCYGF
-270 VTFAPRDV
+270 VTFAPQDV

-285 VASFAVGYAVA
+285 VASFGVGYVVV
-296 DNAQMICSIYA
+296 DNAQMRCSIYA
-307 KEKPTKIFVI
+307 KEKPTEIFVI
-317 SSIAFYLGS
+317 PTIAFYLGS
-326 YNH
+326 YNQ